1 MKGSLLASVLVLAAG
16 PKPTVPQNVEQ
27 LYADFDPRRDP
38 LEVKVVRQWA
48 EQGAVLR
55 HVLYTVGTFK
65 GRKARMAAFY
75 GFPKGGKGLPAVMHL
90 HGGGQRAFLG
100 EVRRYVTRGYAC
112 LSINWGG
119 RAMEAAPADAPNTDW
134 GAVDPTQNHVPGYS
148 SLLPGPKTLGATPSP
163 RNNNWYLLTLGARRG
178 ITFLERQGEVDANR
192 IGVYG
197 HSMGGRLTCL
207 VAGSDGRVKAAC
219 PSVGGSGFLQT
230 DLWGLPGSRRRV
242 RGDLALFQRTIAGQA
257 YLRRVRC
264 PILWLGATN
273 DFNSPMEFVVRGM
286 ALVPCENKRL
296 AFAPHLN
303 HRFTPEA
310 AVCRPLWLDAHLKG
324 DFLFPKA
331 PRSTL
336 LLKRDD
342 GRPVLRV
349 RPDPSQPIEHV
360 DVYYGYG
367 RDPRNR
373 FWTDGRARRDGQTW
387 QAVCPVMDV
396 NEPLFT
402 FANVY
407 YKLTRRHGR
416 DPASFAL
423 STCQAAYPD
432 ELKHAGV
439 RATEK
444 RQRLIDNFARGWHD
458 WYVLNGGNR
467 HHWLFATHKPADPRW
482 VGPKGAK
489 LAFDIRTAEGG
500 NVLAVK
506 VITNQWRGY
515 AGKQAATYVARASL
529 PRAGRQRV
537 TLAAEDFRT
546 SEGVALDGWDEITE
560 LAFQAADKALPEAG
574 LQPWRG
580 PVPRFADLRWE
591 GGRP

>member
-1 MKGSLLASVLVLAAG
+1 MKASLLMSLLLAAPG
-16 PKPTVPQNVEQ
+16 PQPAVPQNVEQ
-27 LYADFDPRRDP
+27 LHADFDPRRDP
-38 LEVKVVRQWA
+38 LEVEVVRQWA
-48 EQGAVLR
+48 EKGAVLR
-55 HVLYTVGTFK
+55 HVLYHVGTFK

-75 GFPKGGKGLPAVMHL
+75 GFPKGGKALPAVMHL
-90 HGGGQRAFLG
+90 HGGGQRALLN
-100 EVRRYVTRGYAC
+100 EVRRYAARGYAC

-119 RAMEAAPADAPNTDW
+119 RAMEAAPAGAPNTDW
-134 GAVDPTQNHVPGYS
+134 GAVDPTQNNVGGYS
-148 SLLPGPKTLGATPSP
+148 NLLPGAKGLDAAPSP

-178 ITFLERQGEVDANR
+178 ITLLERQGEVDANR

-242 RGDLALFQRTIAGQA
+242 RGELALFRRTIAGQA

-273 DFNSPMEFVVRGM
+273 DFNSPMEFVLRGM
-286 ALVPCENKRL
+286 ALVPHENKRL
-296 AFAPHLN
+296 VFAPHLN

-324 DFLFPKA
+324 SFVFPQA

-336 LLKRDD
+336 VLKRDD

-349 RPDPSQPIEHV
+349 SPDPSQPIERV

-373 FWTDGRARRDGQTW
+373 FWADGRARRDGRTW
-387 QAVCPVMDV
+387 QAACPVMDV
-396 NEPLFT
+396 NEPLFA

-407 YKLTRRHGR
+407 YKLARREGGEA
-416 DPASFAL
+416 ASFAL
-423 STCQAAYPD
+423 STCRAAYPA
-432 ELKHAGV
+432 ELKRAGV

-444 RQRLIDNFARGWHD
+444 PQRLIDDFSRGWHD
-458 WYVLNGGNR
+458 WYVLAKGNR
-467 HHWLFATHKPADPRW
+467 HHWFFGTHKPADPRW
-482 VGPKGAK
+482 TGPKGAK
-489 LAFDIRTAEGG
+489 LAFDIHTTEAD

-506 VITNQWRGY
+506 VMTNQWRGY
-515 AGKQAATYVARASL
+515 AGKRAAMYVARVRL
-529 PRAGRQRV
+529 PRAGRRRV
-537 TLAAEDFRT
+537 ALAAEEFRT
-546 SEGVALDGWDEITE
+546 GEGVALDGWGELTE
-560 LAFQAADKALPEAG
+560 LAFQAADKALPDAG
-574 LQPWRG
+574 LKPWRG
-580 PVPRFADLRWE
+580 AVPRFGNLCWQA
-591 GGRP
+591 GGR